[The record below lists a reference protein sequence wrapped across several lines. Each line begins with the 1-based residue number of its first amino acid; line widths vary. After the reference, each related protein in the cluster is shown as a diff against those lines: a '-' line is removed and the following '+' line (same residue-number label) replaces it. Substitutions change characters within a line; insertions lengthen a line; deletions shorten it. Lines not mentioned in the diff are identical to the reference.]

1 MNTFL
6 NVDINQKYEIKNI
19 LYTIAWFLLFIQ
31 VLFLDNKLPYLP
43 FNITLPAFAILLL
56 SAIFP
61 FDYTLK
67 EIIIIAIS
75 GIITLLICYTTK
87 VNIIF
92 WVFSFI
98 ACSKGIRLRPLF
110 FKTLVILS
118 IFFIVIFVFS
128 QIGIIDDKIRY
139 ATSDKTFP
147 KHYLGFSDPNYTHTL
162 FLIIISLI
170 FTLYY
175 PKLSFLHLF
184 IFLILNTC
192 LFLLTFCKT
201 SALIIY
207 FMLFAAFFEK
217 ILAPRISRKIYTFI
231 LILLFICIFGIVL
244 FMTFGPL
251 FYDPSVPFYQKINEL
266 FTGRFALSKN
276 FFTWYSIR
284 PFGNYIAELYAQ
296 PRTIY
301 LDIGYNVILLQFGYI
316 FTLFYVVGY
325 LILFVENIRK
335 QNFPAILLIVSV
347 LLYMTEE
354 NYMVIMFYNISYLL
368 FKPLLFNNDK
378 TDELFIESNI

>member
-1 MNTFL
+1 MSTFF
-6 NVDINQKYEIKNI
+6 NIDINRKYELKNI
-19 LYTIAWFLLFIQ
+19 LYTIAWCLLFTQ

-43 FNITLPAFAILLL
+43 FNITLPAFIILLL

-61 FDYTLK
+61 FDYTPK
-67 EIIIIAIS
+67 EIVTIAIS
-75 GIITLLICYTTK
+75 GIITLIICYITK
-87 VNIIF
+87 VNIIL

-110 FKTLVILS
+110 FKTLIILS
-118 IFFIVIFVFS
+118 LFFIVILIFS
-128 QIGIIDDKIRY
+128 QIGIIEDKIRY

-162 FLIIISLI
+162 FLIIISLL

-184 IFLILNTC
+184 LLLLLNTC
-192 LFLLTFCKT
+192 LFLFTFCKT
-201 SALIIY
+201 SAFIVY
-207 FMLFAAFFEK
+207 FMLFAAFLEK
-217 ILAPRISRKIYTFI
+217 FLAPRISQKLYTFI
-231 LILLFICIFGIVL
+231 LIILFICMLFIVL
-244 FMTFGPL
+244 FMTFGPM
-251 FYDPSVPFYQKINEL
+251 FYNPSIPFYQKVNNL
-266 FTGRFALSKN
+266 FTGRFALSKK
-276 FFTWYSIR
+276 FFSWYNIR
-284 PFGNYIAELYAQ
+284 PFGNYISELYAV

-316 FTLFYVVGY
+316 FAIFYILGY
-325 LILFVENIRK
+325 FILFIQNILKR
-335 QNFPAILLIVSV
+335 NFPAILLIVTV

-368 FKPLLFNNDK
+368 FKTFLFK
-378 TDELFIESNI
+378 TDNSDELFTISNT

>member
-6 NVDINQKYEIKNI
+6 NVDINQKYEVKNI